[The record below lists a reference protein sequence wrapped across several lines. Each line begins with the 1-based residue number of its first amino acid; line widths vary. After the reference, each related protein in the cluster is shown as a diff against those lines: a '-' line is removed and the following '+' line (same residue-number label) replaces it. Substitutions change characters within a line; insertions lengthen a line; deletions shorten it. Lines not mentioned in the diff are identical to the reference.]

1 MVHELRIP
9 TRWND
14 FDALGHLNH
23 AVYHVYCD
31 EARDAALRATVG
43 DFEAWPNVVVHA
55 SIDYRREIVLGT
67 REVVVRTR
75 IVDVGRSSVR
85 FAHDLADGAAEA
97 EAVLVAW
104 DSQTRGSRE
113 IAPAERDALSR
124 WSVAAP

>member
-1 MVHELRIP
+1 MHELRIT

-55 SIDYRREIVLGT
+55 SMDYRREISLGT
-67 REVVVRTR
+67 REVLVRTR
-75 IVDVGRSSVR
+75 IVEIGRSSVR
-85 FAHDLADGAAEA
+85 FEHDVADGAATA
-97 EAVLVAW
+97 AAVLVAW
-104 DSQTRGSRE
+104 DPQTRRSRE
-113 IAPAERDALSR
+113 ITAAERDRLSKLH
-124 WSVAAP
+124 VATM